1 MEKRWLIPLFFTFLA
16 VVAIGCSNGTAKSKK
31 EAWNY
36 EEAVEMKSG
45 AFTFHA
51 YVSGDESK
59 CWIYLIDVDKEKG
72 DTSDLELPSEIEGK
86 KVTRIGYAELS
97 EPSEFRKN
105 IFGIRVERVHNIDG
119 YDKKLEGIT
128 KVTIPDSVT
137 EIQATC
143 FSGLRYLSSIKI
155 PDGVHKLKSET
166 FYGCE
171 RLKSVTLP
179 KNLDSFHADA
189 LEDCSAL
196 KTLKISSEN
205 EKYEVIDGMLM
216 IKNKHELIFVVAEKK
231 TVKIPEGVIT
241 IGNRAFINSGA
252 QNVLI
257 SSTVKNIGSQ
267 ALENENIKNI
277 KIAKDNKNFAISGQC
292 IYAKGDDRLVVAMP
306 NKKGF
311 LRISNRI
318 RKLDDTYSIAGGDV
332 RIVVLSRNLEEV
344 RGTGLSFS
352 YNEML
357 KKVYFTGGIPPK
369 VSDVKDGSCPLPIS
383 ANIYVPK
390 NAEDSYKEWYKD
402 NDCYDHVESWNTYN
416 QIELKKLEEK
426 MNK

>member
-1 MEKRWLIPLFFTFLA
+1 MKKRWLIPLFFTFLA
-16 VVAIGCSNGTAKSKK
+16 AVAIGCSNGTAKSKK

-36 EEAVEMKSG
+36 EKTVEVTSG

-59 CWIYLIDVDKEKG
+59 CWIYLIDVDKETG
-72 DTSDLELPSEIEGK
+72 DTSDLEIPSEIKGK

-97 EPSEFRKN
+97 DHSEFREN
-105 IFGIRVERVHNIDG
+105 IFGVSVERVNDADG
-119 YDKKLEGIT
+119 YDEKLEGIM

-171 RLKSVTLP
+171 RLESVTLP
-179 KNLDSFHADA
+179 KNLDSFHVEA
-189 LEDCSAL
+189 LEACPAL

-205 EKYEVIDGMLM
+205 EKYEVTDGMLM
-216 IKNKHELIFVVAEKK
+216 IKKKHEMIFVVAKKK
-231 TVKIPEGVIT
+231 TVKIPEGVVT
-241 IGNRAFINSGA
+241 IGKKAFINSGA
-252 QNVLI
+252 KNVQI

-277 KIAKDNKNFAISGQC
+277 KIAKDNASFAISGQC
-292 IYAKGDDRLVVAMP
+292 IYAKSDDHLVVAMP

-318 RKLDDTYSIAGGDV
+318 RKMDDTYSIAGGDV
-332 RIVVLSRNLEEV
+332 RIVVFSRNLEEV
-344 RGTGLSFS
+344 EGTGLSFY
-352 YNEML
+352 YNGMP
-357 KKVYFTGGIPPK
+357 KKVYFTGGKPPK
-369 VSDVKDGSCPLPIS
+369 VSDVEDGSIPLPIS
-383 ANIYVPK
+383 TNVYVPK
-390 NAEDSYKEWYKD
+390 NAEDSYKEWYQD
-402 NDCYDHVESWNTYN
+402 NDCYDHVDSWNTYN
-416 QIELKKLEEK
+416 QTELKKLEEK
-426 MNK
+426 MND